1 MSSKNISLKGSVY
14 ERLMGYKRAD
24 ESFSDA
30 VDRMLDETRPDWRE
44 FVGTLNDEDAARAKE
59 LITERRERSIQE
71 AEEEYRELFGQ

>member
-14 ERLMGYKRAD
+14 ERLLEYKRAD

-44 FVGTLNDEDAARAKE
+44 FVGTLNDESAAQVKE
-59 LITERRERSIQE
+59 LVEKRRERSIQE
-71 AEEEYRELFGQ
+71 TEEEYRELFGQ